1 MRLIERLATSSGYC
15 CPLAFIL
22 AWGDQPIRPLARHL
36 GYSERS
42 ILRWKAKAAAGTV
55 ACCATPIGCQ
65 KTQVKPYSFRKT
77 VSRSS

>member
-1 MRLIERLATSSGYC
+1 MRLIERLAMSSGYC

-55 ACCATPIGCQ
+55 VCCSSPVGCQ
-65 KTQVKPYSFRKT
+65 KGQVKFYSCRKT
-77 VSRSS
+77 VSKSS